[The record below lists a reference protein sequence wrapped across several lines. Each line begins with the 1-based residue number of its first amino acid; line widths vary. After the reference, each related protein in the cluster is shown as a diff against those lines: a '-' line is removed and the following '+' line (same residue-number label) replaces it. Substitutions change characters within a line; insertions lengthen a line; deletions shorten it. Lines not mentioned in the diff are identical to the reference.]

1 MKRLKMLL
9 GVLALAACGASEPV
23 ADGPLAG
30 VELAT
35 RRLQLEQ
42 QATLGHAVAMPPNV
56 VELNL
61 ASDGYDY
68 GRVRQLLGAPGVT
81 LDALLNWSKV
91 AAYRG
96 GGYAIAVFYASDLW
110 QAASAYDT
118 AASRQPAQAER
129 LARQAQTLKEM
140 SVSMALYAL
149 AVVEQDG
156 LRCADA
162 QAWRKHV
169 QDVETA
175 FQPQFVMARSMTPE
189 ARDQHVKNALAL
201 ERTTR
206 EVRGRDKWLCQ
217 SEAIQQ
223 KAMEAALASGAAETV
238 ERDDPRTPGRD
249 VEIVLDPA
257 ILFIPDAEWWTR
269 AKTGEPALAGRL
281 EGVVAS

>member
-9 GVLALAACGASEPV
+9 GVLALAACGVSDPV

-30 VELAT
+30 VELAS

-42 QATLGHAVAMPPNV
+42 QATLGRTVAMPPNV
-56 VELNL
+56 VALNM
-61 ASDGYDY
+61 ASDGFDY
-68 GRVRQLLGAPGVT
+68 GRVRQLLSAPGVT

-96 GGYAIAVFYASDLW
+96 GGFAIASFYATDLW
-110 QAASAYDT
+110 QAATAYDT
-118 AASRQPAQAER
+118 AASQQPAQAER
-129 LARQAQTLKEM
+129 LARQARTLKEM

-162 QAWRKHV
+162 QSWRKHV
-169 QDVETA
+169 EDMETT
-175 FQPQFVMARSMTPE
+175 FRPQFALARSMTPE
-189 ARDQHVKNALAL
+189 VRSQHVKNALAL
-201 ERTTR
+201 EWTTR
-206 EVRGRDKWLCQ
+206 TVRGRDTWLCQ

-223 KAMEAALASGAAETV
+223 KAMEAALASGAAQTV

-257 ILFIPDAEWWTR
+257 VLFIPDADWWTR
-269 AKTGEPALAGRL
+269 AKTGEPALASHL